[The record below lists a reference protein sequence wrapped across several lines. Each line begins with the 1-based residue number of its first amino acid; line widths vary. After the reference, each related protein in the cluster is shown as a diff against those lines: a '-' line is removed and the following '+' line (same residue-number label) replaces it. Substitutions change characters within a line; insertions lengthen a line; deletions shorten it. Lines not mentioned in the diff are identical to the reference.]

1 MFKVEQIY
9 HGRIRSVKDFGFF
22 VKIYSDVDDYYSREG
37 LVHVSQIRA
46 RSFEGKHPRLSHA
59 SEGGYREGDKIYVQL
74 TQIRDDGKLSLS
86 MRNIDQR
93 SGQLIDI
100 AKSFDLGT
108 TRTSSDE
115 LPYKLDSQ
123 GRKVGPITGILLE
136 DTNVKINKRSGLETT
151 GKRMPRMNS
160 PDMWELK

>member
-1 MFKVEQIY
+1 M
-9 HGRIRSVKDFGFF
+9 
-22 VKIYSDVDDYYSREG
+22 
-37 LVHVSQIRA
+37 
-46 RSFEGKHPRLSHA
+46 
-59 SEGGYREGDKIYVQL
+59 QL